1 MPCTYGDNYPSPLYR
16 RVSQFSES
24 YIRSVASK
32 ATSDL
37 ETTINTQTQRC
48 ADFEEQLSLFL
59 SATESRV
66 NKEGQQRK
74 AEVVRHS
81 VTAKEL
87 WRKVPVYSRGL
98 TESSSRC
105 RLIYVF
111 HNYLCMYRYRQWWMR
126 RAHLTSLL

>member
-1 MPCTYGDNYPSPLYR
+1 MPSYSSPLCR
-16 RVSQFSES
+16 RVSQFCES

-48 ADFEEQLSLFL
+48 TDFEEQLCLFL

-74 AEVVRHS
+74 AEVVRHT

-87 WRKVPVYSRGL
+87 WRKVLKRL
-98 TESSSRC
+98 RESSSRF
-105 RLIYVF
+105 RFSSFLFYVF
-111 HNYLCMYRYRQWWMR
+111 HN
-126 RAHLTSLL
+126 